1 MRIFDV
7 LWYVWNLL
15 ICRKT
20 GNTWTTLVFL
30 PHPPVQIAK
39 HTTAQSPMPYASH
52 ITEIHCDFSKHQRKA
67 IAHHLRTNAEGGSCE
82 GVKRSSSA
90 IKITGT
96 GEHAADVPCG
106 GT

>member
-1 MRIFDV
+1 MGILDV
-7 LWYVWNLL
+7 LRYVWNPL
-15 ICRKT
+15 ICSKT
-20 GNTWTTLVFL
+20 ENTWTTLVFL

-39 HTTAQSPMPYASH
+39 HTEAQSSAPYASH
-52 ITEIHCDFSKHQRKA
+52 ITEIHCDFSIHQRKA
-67 IAHHLRTNAEGGSCE
+67 IAHLCTSTEGGSCE

>member
-1 MRIFDV
+1 MGILDV
-7 LWYVWNLL
+7 LWYVWNPL
-15 ICRKT
+15 ICSKA

-39 HTTAQSPMPYASH
+39 HTAAQSTTPYASH
-52 ITEIHCDFSKHQRKA
+52 ITEIHCDFSEHQRKV
-67 IAHHLRTNAEGGSCE
+67 IAHLPRTNTKGGSCE

-96 GEHAADVPCG
+96 GERAADVPCG

>member
-1 MRIFDV
+1 MGIFNV
-7 LWYVWNLL
+7 LWYVWNSL
-15 ICRKT
+15 ICSKT
-20 GNTWTTLVFL
+20 ANTWTTLVFL
-30 PHPPVQIAK
+30 PHPPAQIAE
-39 HTTAQSPMPYASH
+39 HSVAQSTTPYASH

-67 IAHHLRTNAEGGSCE
+67 IAHLLHTNTGGSSCE

-96 GEHAADVPCG
+96 GQHAADVPCG